1 MINKTNN
8 SVFRK
13 VPTKVWDASCGSGD
27 YVDREFG
34 YWQFSCEAGEY
45 TTDSLF
51 KLVYAILM
59 HRLSHLLQGKGFKD

>member
-1 MINKTNN
+1 MNKTNN

-13 VPTKVWDASCGSGD
+13 LPTKVWSDSFGSGD
-27 YVDREFG
+27 YVDRDYG

-51 KLVYAILM
+51 KLIYAIFK
-59 HRLSHLLQGKGFKD
+59 HRFSHFLQGNGFKD